1 MQVATIIAILLGC
14 LILLWA
20 AARAARLRVYLA
32 GPNYDRAWKIGSV
45 FVGLFIGGYL
55 ASAALVWADVGSAL
69 LPMVGAIFFFGALF
83 VYLVVYAA
91 SGLVAEVIS
100 SNERGVK
107 TRERMTAASTHSE
120 ATGTEVPKASA
131 DTMTSPNAGPNARS
145 SDKLPDNQSDPASG
159 SPSDGSELPKH
170 QTSPSIVAARAS
182 ERKMRKFIDP
192 DGTAPTQFP
201 PTRRDSHVRRYSGTF
216 RMGMPSGDQVDTT
229 PAPATILVVDDSH
242 INRSILDSYLERL
255 GHRGILI
262 GDGTSA
268 LSVLETNNSI
278 ELVLLDYWLPDME
291 GLEILQRMKATDLHK
306 DTPVLMLSSEDD
318 SETIAQCIE
327 AGADDFLSKPFA
339 PRLLQARIDACLNK
353 SRFRARELQFM
364 ARLESERKRSEELL
378 GVILPTPIVKELS
391 ETNRVKPRRYE
402 DVAVMFADISG
413 FTAYCDKQQPEDVLS
428 HLQSIVIAFEQLA
441 EQYNVQKIK
450 TIGDSFM
457 AASGLLREVDDPV
470 LHCVE
475 MGFAMIKVV
484 ERAVPE
490 WNLRIGI
497 HIGPV
502 VAGIVGRS
510 QFLFDIWG
518 DTVNTA
524 SRIESMA
531 SENGICVSARA
542 WDEIKE
548 QVIGQSL
555 GLMHAKGKGDLE
567 LFRVDRLR
575 AGASVG
581 VADEDDHK
589 LGSYAVH

>member
-1 MQVATIIAILLGC
+1 MQLATAIALVLGGIVTLRSFIRALGLRAQLTDPRYATIKKICGSLIGLFIAGYLAAATLVWVDAESVLLPVVGAILLSC
-14 LILLWA
+14 A
-20 AARAARLRVYLA
+20 FAFHA
-32 GPNYDRAWKIGSV
+32 
-45 FVGLFIGGYL
+45 
-55 ASAALVWADVGSAL
+55 
-69 LPMVGAIFFFGALF
+69 
-83 VYLVVYAA
+83 VVYA
-91 SGLVAEVIS
+91 
-100 SNERGVK
+100 
-107 TRERMTAASTHSE
+107 
-120 ATGTEVPKASA
+120 
-131 DTMTSPNAGPNARS
+131 
-145 SDKLPDNQSDPASG
+145 SDKLLATALGPAANPDSGDESMASLAAPRGHAGTRDRIDHPA
-159 SPSDGSELPKH
+159 PKRAPEKVGLTEPL
-170 QTSPSIVAARAS
+170 TSPTQIASAHAKARKS
-182 ERKMRKFIDP
+182 RKFIDP
-192 DGTAPTQFP
+192 DGTEPTRFP
-201 PTRRDSHVRRYSGTF
+201 PKRRDSRVRRYSGTF
-216 RMGMPSGDQVDTT
+216 RMGDTSTPQVDTA

-242 INRSILDSYLERL
+242 INRTILDSYLERL

-291 GLEILQRMKATDLHK
+291 GIEILHQMKATDLHK

-353 SRFRARELQFM
+353 SRFRARELQFV
-364 ARLESERKRSEELL
+364 ARLENERKRSEELL
-378 GVILPTPIVKELS
+378 RVILPAAIAKELT

-402 DVAVMFADISG
+402 NVAVMFADISG
-413 FTAYCDKQQPEDVLS
+413 FTAYCDKQRPEHVLS

-441 EQYNVQKIK
+441 DQYSVQKIK

-457 AASGLLREVDDPV
+457 AASGLLHEVDDPV
-470 LHCVE
+470 LRCVE
-475 MGFAMIKVV
+475 MGMAMIKVV

-490 WNLRIGI
+490 WNLRIGV
-497 HIGPV
+497 HTGPV

-542 WDEIKE
+542 WEEIKDH
-548 QVIGQSL
+548 VVGVSL

-567 LFRVDRLR
+567 LFRVDGLR
-575 AGASVG
+575 AIPAVAVDDAPERKVG
-581 VADEDDHK
+581 
-589 LGSYAVH
+589 GYTVH